1 MLRFRSSSKLVYLWY
16 LPPSFYIIAPSTN
29 VYLVSF
35 QVFLRLELSV
45 ALDTVA
51 FLGLGLLGGVLLPEV
66 SVKQR
71 LQMQRNITYWQPPH
85 AVAISKDWIFSTEIE
100 QRVLDTNAGK
110 QQS

>member
-1 MLRFRSSSKLVYLWY
+1 M
-16 LPPSFYIIAPSTN
+16 
-29 VYLVSF
+29 SF

-71 LQMQRNITYWQPPH
+71 LHMRRNITYWQPPH
-85 AVAISKDWIFSTEIE
+85 AVAISKDWIFSIEIE
-100 QRVLDTNAGK
+100 QRILDTNAGK